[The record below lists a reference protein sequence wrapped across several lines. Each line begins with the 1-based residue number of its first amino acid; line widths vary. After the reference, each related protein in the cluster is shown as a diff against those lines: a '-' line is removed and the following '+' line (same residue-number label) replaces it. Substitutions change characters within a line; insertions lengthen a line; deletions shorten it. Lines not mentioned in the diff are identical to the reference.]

1 MTNIMLFGLITNKA
15 QKRFTTLIFPCSIE
29 ISRRKLFHKQQD
41 TFDQDV
47 IYVIQSD

>member
-29 ISRRKLFHKQQD
+29 ISRRKLFHEQQD
-41 TFDQDV
+41 TFDQKL
-47 IYVIQSD
+47 IAAIQSD